1 MLIPQEKIS
10 EIINASDIVD
20 VISEVVLLKKS
31 GRNYFGLCPFHSEK
45 SPSFSV
51 SPEKQ
56 IFHCFGCSAG
66 GNVFSFLMR
75 HHGISFPEAVRMAG
89 ARVNIVVEMASID
102 PERKQQ
108 IALKEELFRLN
119 ARVMDHYNE
128 ILSTRPGG
136 QGARN
141 YLRDRGIT
149 PETIDTFCLGYA
161 ADRWDDMVRFFRQLK
176 LGRNLAE
183 QSGLVLAKKSDRGGT
198 RGYYDRFRNRIVF
211 PIVDTNMQVAG
222 FGGRVMDD
230 AMPKYL
236 NSPETPVYSKGRIL
250 YGLHL
255 AKQYCRQAD
264 CVYIVEGYFDFLSLF
279 QNGIKNAVAS
289 LGTALT
295 DDHVRR
301 LKGFATRAVL
311 VFDSDN
317 AGINAAKRSV
327 STFAAEGVDVRILV
341 LPKGHDPDSFVHSEG
356 ADAFRRAADQAMSVM
371 DFLTDTAMKKHGSS
385 VEGRIAVLEE
395 MKEPLARIEDSAARS
410 LYVRALA
417 QQLGVDESAVLERVR
432 NVVSTPGARQVG
444 GVAGNGDLSG
454 SRDSGEAL
462 ESYRREEQMLAM
474 MIQHPGVRHE
484 ALNRG
489 VLDHFY
495 SERFQRIG
503 RVVAG
508 WDTQKE
514 MMVADLMAAMADDQD
529 RQLVATLA
537 MMDGGLDSDV
547 LEKSVFLMKRIVKV
561 RVKTENTLTNQIRRA
576 EQGGDSQ
583 LPFELLK
590 KRQKE
595 IRKLH
600 GYE

>member
-1 MLIPQEKIS
+1 ME
-10 EIINASDIVD
+10 
-20 VISEVVLLKKS
+20 
-31 GRNYFGLCPFHSEK
+31 
-45 SPSFSV
+45 SV
-51 SPEKQ
+51 
-56 IFHCFGCSAG
+56 
-66 GNVFSFLMR
+66 
-75 HHGISFPEAVRMAG
+75 
-89 ARVNIVVEMASID
+89 D
-102 PERKQQ
+102 PERKQR

-119 ARVMDHYNE
+119 FRVMGHYGQ
-128 ILSTRPGG
+128 ILNNSPGA

-141 YLRDRGIT
+141 YLGDRGIT

-161 ADRWDDMVRFFRQLK
+161 EDRWDDMVRFFRQLK

-183 QSGLVLAKKSDRGGT
+183 QSGLVLERKSDRGGKK
-198 RGYYDRFRNRIVF
+198 GYYDRFRNRIVF

-230 AMPKYL
+230 SMPKYL

-255 AKQYCRQAD
+255 AKQYCRQED

-279 QNGIKNAVAS
+279 QNGIKNTVAS

-295 DDHVRR
+295 VDHVRR
-301 LKGFATRAVL
+301 LKGFATRAIL

-341 LPKGHDPDSFVHSEG
+341 LPKGHDPDSFVNAEG
-356 ADAFRRAADQAMSVM
+356 ADVFKRSADQAMSVM

-395 MKEPLARIEDSAARS
+395 MKQPLARIEDSAARS
-410 LYVRALA
+410 LYVRELA
-417 QQLGVDESAVLERVR
+417 EQLGIDESAVLERVR
-432 NVVSTPGARQVG
+432 NAVSTPGARQPVNLPG
-444 GVAGNGDLSG
+444 SGNLSDPG
-454 SRDSGEAL
+454 DSGETL

-474 MIQHPGVRHE
+474 MIQHAGVRRE
-484 ALNRG
+484 AVNQG

-495 SERFQRIG
+495 SERFRRIG
-503 RVVAG
+503 TIVAK
-508 WDTQKE
+508 WDANKE
-514 MMVADLMAAMADDQD
+514 MMAADLMAAMADDSD
-529 RQLVATLA
+529 RQLVASLA
-537 MMDGGLDSDV
+537 MMDGGLDDDV

-561 RVKTENTLTNQIRRA
+561 RVKTENTLANQIRRA

-590 KRQKE
+590 KRQRE

>member
-10 EIINASDIVD
+10 EIINASDIVE

-75 HHGISFPEAVRMAG
+75 HHGISFPEAVKMAA
-89 ARVNIVVEMASID
+89 ARYNIVVEMGSVD
-102 PERKQQ
+102 PERKRR
-108 IALKEELFRLN
+108 IALKEELLRLN
-119 ARVMDHYNE
+119 TAVMKHYKV
-128 ILSTRPGG
+128 LLTDSPGA

-149 PETIDTFCLGYA
+149 PETIDTFSLGYA
-161 ADRWDDMVRFFRQLK
+161 EDRWDDMVRFFRHLK

-183 QSGLVLAKKSDRGGT
+183 QSGLVLERASDRGGKK
-198 RGYYDRFRNRIVF
+198 GYYDRFRNRIVF

-230 AMPKYL
+230 SMPKYL
-236 NSPETPVYSKGRIL
+236 NSPETPVYSKGQIL

-255 AKQYCRQAD
+255 AKQYCRQVD

-279 QNGIKNAVAS
+279 QNGIKNTVAS

-295 DDHVRR
+295 VDHVRR

-317 AGINAAKRSV
+317 AGINAAKRCV

-341 LPKGHDPDSFVHSEG
+341 LPKGHDPDSFVNSEG
-356 ADAFRRAADQAMSVM
+356 ADAFKRAADQAMSVM

-395 MKEPLARIEDSAARS
+395 MKLPLARIEDSAARS
-410 LYVRALA
+410 LYVRGLA
-417 QQLGVDESAVLERVR
+417 EQLGIDESAVLERVR
-432 NVVSTPGARQVG
+432 NVVSTQG
-444 GVAGNGDLSG
+444 GGQPVSLPGNGDLSDPD
-454 SRDSGEAL
+454 DSGETL

-474 MIQHPGVRHE
+474 IIQHPGVGRE
-484 ALNRG
+484 ALNQG

-495 SERFQRIG
+495 CERFRRIG
-503 RVVAG
+503 RIVAEQDG
-508 WDTQKE
+508 NE
-514 MMVADLMAAMADDQD
+514 GMMAADLMAAMADDQD
-529 RQLVATLA
+529 RQLVASLA
-537 MMDGGLDSDV
+537 MMDGGLEGDV
-547 LEKSVFLMKRIVKV
+547 LEKAVFLMKRIVKV
-561 RVKTENTLTNQIRRA
+561 RVKTENTLANQIRRA
-576 EQGGDSQ
+576 EQGGDSR